1 MDALLSPTIARHSL
15 LAVSLAVEVGASPV
29 PPGRQA
35 PRSLAGE
42 DQCAAPRAVAHAVR
56 DVLPGARHREAPGAA
71 ELREVGV
78 ALSIQVLLG
87 VGELAAGLE
96 AASDARI

>member
-1 MDALLSPTIARHSL
+1 MFRAY
-15 LAVSLAVEVGASPV
+15 LAVEVGASPV
-29 PPGRQA
+29 LPGRLA

-42 DQCAAPRAVAHAVR
+42 DQGAAARAVAHAVR

-71 ELREVGV
+71 ELREVGAAV
-78 ALSIQVLLG
+78 RLQVLLG

-96 AASDARI
+96 ALASNYCAN